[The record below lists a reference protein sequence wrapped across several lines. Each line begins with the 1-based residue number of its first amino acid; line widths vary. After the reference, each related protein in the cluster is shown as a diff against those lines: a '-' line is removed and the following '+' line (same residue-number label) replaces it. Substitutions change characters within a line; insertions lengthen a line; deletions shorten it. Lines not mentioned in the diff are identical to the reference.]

1 MTGAL
6 AAKTLIS
13 LVLVALCGAAPA
25 AGPSQDELSKA
36 QAYLSRFFSNVGVSA
51 PNSVW
56 RSSLDSFDDT
66 LRKMQ
71 EFFGLA
77 VTGTLDSNTLEVMDQ
92 PRCGFTDVARFAHFD
107 GRPRWDK
114 TLITYR
120 ITEYTP
126 DLSRSEVD
134 ATIAQAFKLY
144 SDVTPLNFKQIN
156 TGTADIMIFFKE
168 KGESYHGDFS
178 PFDGP
183 GKVLAH
189 AFSPGEGRGGDTH
202 FDEDEQ
208 WSLNARGVNLL
219 LVAAHELGHALG
231 LAHSKD
237 RTALM
242 FPNYQYVNTQG
253 YKLPEDDKQGVQ
265 AIYGSRTVPTQAPA
279 KPDPKPQPAPN
290 PPELESTPEPLPDR
304 CYRHLRFDAATS
316 IEDNLCFFKNGYFWK
331 KSGDWDGITTRK
343 IQSVWPGINHVDAA
357 YEFKS
362 DNIVFLF
369 EGDHYWGVRGNTVL
383 PGYPKPLSDLGFP
396 PSVTKVDA
404 AVYVTF
410 TGRTLLFERHRYW
423 SFNNRRGR
431 MDAGYPKL
439 IYRDFRGIGYK
450 VDSAFENNGYLY
462 FSAGY
467 RQTEYHYPRRRVLR
481 TLLNYSW
488 LDCN

>member
-1 MTGAL
+1 TEEEFLQYLVVICHFML
-6 AAKTLIS
+6 KKSS
-13 LVLVALCGAAPA
+13 LQETEG
-25 AGPSQDELSKA
+25 
-36 QAYLSRFFSNVGVSA
+36 A

-168 KGESYHGDFS
+168 KDHGDFS

-202 FDEDEQ
+202 FDEDEH
-208 WSLNARGVNLL
+208 LKCPFNLL

-265 AIYGSRTVPTQAPA
+265 AIYGENLTLI
-279 KPDPKPQPAPN
+279 PDGIYLCVCLN
-290 PPELESTPEPLPDR
+290 PPKR
-304 CYRHLRFDAATS
+304 
-316 IEDNLCFFKNGYFWK
+316 IKICFFVRYFWK

-369 EGDHYWGVRGNTVL
+369 EGKKKKNINQGNTVL

>member
-36 QAYLSRFFSNVGVSA
+36 QVTITHVN
-51 PNSVW
+51 
-56 RSSLDSFDDT
+56 SLDSFDDT

-168 KGESYHGDFS
+168 KDHGDFS

-265 AIYGSRTVPTQAPA
+265 AIYGENLT
-279 KPDPKPQPAPN
+279 
-290 PPELESTPEPLPDR
+290 LESTPEPLPDR
-304 CYRHLRFDAATS
+304 CYRHLRFDAR
-316 IEDNLCFFKNGYFWK
+316 IKICFFVRYFWK

-369 EGDHYWGVRGNTVL
+369 EGKKKKNINQHIVILYQTKLKLCFLIFTFGHFWAITTIEIMMLIKNHHCDHYWGVRGNTVL

-410 TGRTLLFERHRYW
+410 T
-423 SFNNRRGR
+423 
-431 MDAGYPKL
+431 
-439 IYRDFRGIGYK
+439 
-450 VDSAFENNGYLY
+450 
-462 FSAGY
+462 AGY

>member
-25 AGPSQDELSKA
+25 AGPSQDELSK
-36 QAYLSRFFSNVGVSA
+36 AYLSRFFSNVGVSA

-92 PRCGFTDVARFAHFD
+92 PRCGFTDVGLVNHVLHSNCF
-107 GRPRWDK
+107 
-114 TLITYR
+114 R

-168 KGESYHGDFS
+168 KDHGDFS

-208 WSLNARGVNLL
+208 WSLNARVNLL

-265 AIYGSRTVPTQAPA
+265 AIYGENLTVNTTTLFCLIQ
-279 KPDPKPQPAPN
+279 
-290 PPELESTPEPLPDR
+290 ELR
-304 CYRHLRFDAATS
+304 
-316 IEDNLCFFKNGYFWK
+316 IKICFFVRYFWK

>member
-25 AGPSQDELSKA
+25 AGPSQDELSK
-36 QAYLSRFFSNVGVSA
+36 AYLSRFFSNVGVSA

-168 KGESYHGDFS
+168 KDHGDFS

-208 WSLNARGVNLL
+208 WSLNARVNLL

-265 AIYGSRTVPTQAPA
+265 AIYAPA

-290 PPELESTPEPLPDR
+290 PAPKPPPRPTADPAEPELESTPEPLPDR

-369 EGDHYWGVRGNTVL
+369 EGKKKKNINHCIAYVL
-383 PGYPKPLSDLGFP
+383 NGCSSFCY
-396 PSVTKVDA
+396 
-404 AVYVTF
+404 
-410 TGRTLLFERHRYW
+410 

>member
-25 AGPSQDELSKA
+25 AGPSQDELSK
-36 QAYLSRFFSNVGVSA
+36 AYLSRFFSNVGVSA

-168 KGESYHGDFS
+168 KDHGDFS

-208 WSLNARGVNLL
+208 WSLNARVNLL

-265 AIYGSRTVPTQAPA
+265 AIYGENLT
-279 KPDPKPQPAPN
+279 
-290 PPELESTPEPLPDR
+290 PELESTPEPLPDR

-316 IEDNLCFFKNGYFWK
+316 IEDNLFILYQTKLKLCFLIFTFGHFWA
-331 KSGDWDGITTRK
+331 ITT
-343 IQSVWPGINHVDAA
+343 IEIMICIA
-357 YEFKS
+357 Y
-362 DNIVFLF
+362 VCHLT
-369 EGDHYWGVRGNTVL
+369 GDHYWGVRGNTVL